1 MHNHSTYFYR
11 TMYTNDAHKNLL
23 DFKRIEQL
31 LVEILSNKSKSDS
44 ELNNY
49 LTVVLENKKEN
60 TVNYIDRILRKSDLV
75 QKKSSEISKFVELF
89 TRRLELEIKGADRK
103 SLEVSINILNSTYS
117 SMNNKLG
124 EIQKSYETSFQ
135 GNDVIIMSGNVELH
149 LPHMDYKKEETI
161 RAVNNQST
169 ISITYRK

>member
-1 MHNHSTYFYR
+1 
-11 TMYTNDAHKNLL
+11 
-23 DFKRIEQL
+23 
-31 LVEILSNKSKSDS
+31 
-44 ELNNY
+44 
-49 LTVVLENKKEN
+49 
-60 TVNYIDRILRKSDLV
+60 
-75 QKKSSEISKFVELF
+75 
-89 TRRLELEIKGADRK
+89 
-103 SLEVSINILNSTYS
+103 
-117 SMNNKLG
+117 MNNKLG

>member
-23 DFKRIEQL
+23 DFKRKEQL

-103 SLEVSINILNSTYS
+103 SLEVSINILN
-117 SMNNKLG
+117 
-124 EIQKSYETSFQ
+124 
-135 GNDVIIMSGNVELH
+135 
-149 LPHMDYKKEETI
+149 
-161 RAVNNQST
+161 
-169 ISITYRK
+169 